1 MRIKEGYLLRKVA
14 DSFIVLQVGGELN
27 LQRLITL
34 NETGAFL
41 WRLLEQGA
49 TREELINKT
58 EEEYDATRE
67 RIESDVDFLLSKMR
81 NAGLLEE

>member
-1 MRIKEGYLLRKVA
+1 MHIKEGYILREVA
-14 DSFIVLQVGGELN
+14 DSFIVLQVGGEFDLK
-27 LQRLITL
+27 RLITL

-41 WRLLEQGA
+41 WKLLEQGA